1 MTVASGQG
9 SAFHAISRR
18 MVARSHLRLCRSVL
32 LLVSLLG
39 TIGAVIVGMRAGL
52 LAGLG
57 CYAAVILLELAL
69 LSGAR
74 LLLEDGKG
82 TSPGA
87 T

>member
-9 SAFHAISRR
+9 SAFNVISRR
-18 MVARSHLRLCRSVL
+18 PVAQSHVRLFRSVL
-32 LLVSLLG
+32 LLLSAGG
-39 TIGAVIVGMRAGL
+39 TIGAVIIGWRAGL

-74 LLLEDGKG
+74 LLEDGKD
-82 TSPGA
+82 SA
-87 T
+87 ADAA